1 MSEEMISRRE
11 FLAGVCATLGLATV
25 AAIAVAP
32 MTASATS
39 VPGKTVAACSQCHV
53 EAPCAKDCATCP
65 QAKKATPK
73 GKK

>member
-11 FLAGVCATLGLATV
+11 FLTGIGATFGLAAV

-32 MTASATS
+32 MTASATA
-39 VPGKTVAACSQCHV
+39 PAKTVAACSQCHV

-65 QAKKATPK
+65 QAKKSAPK